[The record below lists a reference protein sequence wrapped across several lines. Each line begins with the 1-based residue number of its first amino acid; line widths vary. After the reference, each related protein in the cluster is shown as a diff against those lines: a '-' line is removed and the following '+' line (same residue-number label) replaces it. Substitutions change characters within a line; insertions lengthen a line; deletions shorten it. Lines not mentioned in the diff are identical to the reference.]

1 MTKKVIFLGEGI
13 TLSGDARL
21 QADVRLRSPHLESL
35 GAPSVPPPPLFAADP
50 GALESLGGPA
60 EAGGPALGV
69 LEVSGVNDPSL
80 VTPQNPLLLALE
92 EGQSTDAL
100 VMPYTFDGEFYLPL
114 GYSRT
119 QNGRTEIAIEQL
131 PVPGVEPTLESLGA
145 VSILFQK
152 IASDT
157 LGTAYE
163 YPRLSAAAVT
173 ADGRVSYEAD
183 REVVRRHVAGAQ
195 RILLYLHGL
204 FGSSEGYVASAV
216 GAGVKDGPAPK
227 LAEKYDLIL
236 AFDYES
242 LNTAVEWTARELRWA
257 LEEVGL
263 GARHGK
269 TLHIVAH
276 SLGGLVARW
285 FVEMEGGSDMVQH
298 LVLAG
303 TPHLGSPW
311 SKIHDWAGTLLSLGL
326 NSLST
331 VVWPLKIVGSLVK
344 GMEAIDVTVDEM
356 DPGSLFMRLL
366 ATNRDPAVPLTVIA
380 GNTSIKPEAMQKQAG
395 QPSALE
401 RLLERLEG
409 MKLVQKSAGLAFFG
423 KPNDMLVSVQSALG
437 APEGHSLVRRV
448 EIPCDHMSFFLLGD
462 ALRKMEEALEGS

>member
-1 MTKKVIFLGEGI
+1 MTNKVISLGEGI

-21 QADVRLRSPHLESL
+21 QADMRLVPPHLESL
-35 GAPSVPPPPLFAADP
+35 GAASVPPPQLFAADS
-50 GALESLGGPA
+50 GALESLGAPA
-60 EAGGPALGV
+60 AAGGAEMGV
-69 LEVSGVNDPSL
+69 LEVSGINDPSL
-80 VTPQNPLLLALE
+80 VTAHNPLLLTLE
-92 EGQSTDAL
+92 EGQAGDAL

-119 QNGRTEIAIEQL
+119 ENGRTEIAIEQL
-131 PVPGVEPTLESLGA
+131 PTPGGKPALESLGA

-152 IASDT
+152 IVSDVI
-157 LGTAYE
+157 GTAYE
-163 YPRLSAAAVT
+163 YPRLSAATVM
-173 ADGRVSYEAD
+173 ADGRVIYEANSG
-183 REVVRRHVAGAQ
+183 EVRRRVAGAQ
-195 RILLYLHGL
+195 RILLYIHGL

-257 LEEVGL
+257 LEAVGL
-263 GARHGK
+263 GANHGK

-285 FVEMEGGSDMVQH
+285 FIEMEGGREIAQH
-298 LVLAG
+298 LVMAG

-311 SKIHDWAGTLLSLGL
+311 SKIHDWAGTVLSLGL

-356 DPGSLFMRLL
+356 DPSSLFMQLL
-366 ATNRDPAVPLTVIA
+366 ATNRDPAVPMTVLA
-380 GNTSIKPEAMQKQAG
+380 GNTSIKPEALQKQPG
-395 QPSALE
+395 ESSALE
-401 RLLERLEG
+401 RLFERLEG
-409 MKLVQKSAGLAFFG
+409 MQLVQKAAGLAFFG
-423 KPNDMLVSVQSALG
+423 KPNDMLVSVQSAFG
-437 APEGHSLVRRV
+437 VPQGHSLVSRV
-448 EIPCDHMSFFLLGD
+448 EIPCDHMSFFLLAD
-462 ALRKMEEALEGS
+462 ALRKMEQALTGD

>member
-1 MTKKVIFLGEGI
+1 MTKKVVSLGEGI

-21 QADVRLRSPHLESL
+21 QADVRLRPPHLESL
-35 GAPSVPPPPLFAADP
+35 GAASVPPPPLFAADS
-50 GALESLGGPA
+50 GALESLGAPA
-60 EAGGPALGV
+60 AAGGAELGV

-80 VTPQNPLLLALE
+80 VTPHNPLLLTLAK
-92 EGQSTDAL
+92 GQAGDAL

-114 GYSRT
+114 GYSRAE
-119 QNGRTEIAIEQL
+119 NGRTEIAIEQL
-131 PVPGVEPTLESLGA
+131 PTPGAEPALESLGA

-152 IASDT
+152 IASDVI
-157 LGTAYE
+157 GTSYE
-163 YPRLSAAAVT
+163 YPRLSTATVT
-173 ADGRVSYEAD
+173 EDGRVSYEAD
-183 REVVRRHVAGAQ
+183 REAVRRRVAGAQ
-195 RILLYLHGL
+195 RILLYVHGL
-204 FGSSEGYVASAV
+204 LGSSEGYVASAV
-216 GAGVKDGPAPK
+216 GAGVKDGPPPK

-257 LEEVGL
+257 LEDVGL
-263 GARHGK
+263 GAKHGK

-298 LVLAG
+298 LVMAG

-344 GMEAIDVTVDEM
+344 GMEAVDVTVDEM
-356 DPGSLFMRLL
+356 DPGSLFMQLL
-366 ATNRDPAVPLTVIA
+366 ATNRDPAVPVTVLA
-380 GNTSIKPEAMQKQAG
+380 GNTSIKPEALQEQAG
-395 QPSALE
+395 ERSTLA
-401 RLLERLEG
+401 RLLDRLEG
-409 MKLVQKSAGLAFFG
+409 MKLVQKAAGLAFFG

-437 APEGHSLVRRV
+437 VPQDHSRVRRV